1 LESKLNTNRHKTGG
15 VDYKK
20 TLNPCSN
27 NLLITVLLHYPL
39 IMPNKFLKL
48 PRIYISAA
56 HKSSGKTTL
65 SIGMCAALS
74 KQGLQVQPF
83 KKGPDYIDPLWLS
96 KASDRSCHNLDFNT
110 QSHDEI
116 LSTLQ
121 YYGQGADINIIEG
134 NLGLYDGMALDG
146 SDSNAAVAKL
156 TKSPVVLVIDTRGV
170 TRGVAPLLL
179 GYQQFDKDIEIAG
192 VIYNMSN
199 GGRHETKLRAVTKEY
214 TDIPVLGVVKKN
226 PLMLVDERHLG
237 LMPSN
242 ENKQASQKIADIAK
256 IVADSVDLDALMA
269 VANSADKLE
278 NIKPFNLNNISL
290 KDTDSNKKLRLGIC
304 EDSAFGFYYAGDKLA
319 LQQAGAELV
328 SFSPLV
334 DKKLPDDLDGLFI
347 GGGFPETHMDQLAE
361 NTSMRKSIYQ
371 AIENGLPTYAECG
384 GLMYLSQN
392 LYWNEQSAPMVGI
405 IPADAQMYNKPQ
417 GRGYVKLEET
427 EAMPWQIVTDKD
439 ENKADEAERQII
451 NAHEFH
457 YSSINDVKAME
468 SKGRFAYK
476 VHRGFGITG
485 EYDGWVYKN
494 LLANYSHMRD
504 TESFRWARRFM
515 SFIKGVKTSL

>member
-1 LESKLNTNRHKTGG
+1 MS
-15 VDYKK
+15 
-20 TLNPCSN
+20 
-27 NLLITVLLHYPL
+27 
-39 IMPNKFLKL
+39 
-48 PRIYISAA
+48 RIYISAA

-65 SIGMCAALS
+65 SIGLCAAFHQ
-74 KQGLQVQPF
+74 QGLTVQPF

-96 KASDRSCHNLDFNT
+96 KASGRSCHNLDFNT

-116 LSTLQ
+116 LSTLHH
-121 YYGQGADINIIEG
+121 YGQGADINIIEG

-156 TKSPVVLVIDTRGV
+156 TKSPVILVIDTRGV

-179 GYQQFDKDIEIAG
+179 GYQQFDEDIEIAG

-199 GGRHETKLRAVTKEY
+199 GGRHEAKLRAVTKEY
-214 TDIPVLGVVKKN
+214 TDISVLGVVKKN
-226 PLMLVDERHLG
+226 PLMTVDERHLG

-242 ENKQASQKIADIAK
+242 ESKVASQKIADIAH
-256 IVADSVDLDALMA
+256 IVADSVDMKALMA
-269 VANSADKLE
+269 VANAAEKLE
-278 NIKPFNLNNISL
+278 NIKPLNLNNIE
-290 KDTDSNKKLRLGIC
+290 TGKKLRLGIC

-319 LQQAGAELV
+319 LEQAGAELI
-328 SFSPLV
+328 SFSPL
-334 DKKLPDDLDGLFI
+334 DDEKLPDNLDGLFI
-347 GGGFPETHMDQLAE
+347 GGGFPETHMDRLGE
-361 NTSMRKSIYQ
+361 NESMRMSIYA

-405 IPADAQMYNKPQ
+405 IPADTQMHDKPQ

-427 EAMPWQIVTDKD
+427 DAMPWQKDSDKQG
-439 ENKADEAERQII
+439 EVI

-457 YSSINDVKAME
+457 YSSIDDVTAME
-468 SKGRFAYK
+468 AKGDFAYK

-485 EYDGWVYKN
+485 KHDGWVYKN

-504 TESFRWARRFM
+504 TERFHWADRFIAFV
-515 SFIKGVKTSL
+515 SNINEKHSDRK